1 MPIEFYHL
9 DHPANDHH
17 RRAEW
22 DNEAMEGDH
31 EIVYCPVN
39 PGHQRAGG
47 RRLKDLNVTLPKVP
61 LQDIVWTWY
70 SECLIQD
77 HVLEMFRQEGFTGFD
92 VKPVTARFAK
102 SGLAAPKL
110 WEFVL
115 TGWGG
120 MARPES
126 GIRVNE
132 KECCTACDYRP
143 YTSMSR
149 PAELIDKSQWDG
161 SDFFMV
167 WPKVNFIFTVDRV
180 RKFIISRKLT
190 GAICV
195 RPEDLPVTGYPSGSM
210 KLREYFPDDRAHQL
224 GDPLGIY

>member
-1 MPIEFYHL
+1 MASEFYHL

-17 RRAEW
+17 RLAEW
-22 DNEAMEGDH
+22 DHDAMEGDH
-31 EIVYCPVN
+31 KIVYCPVN

-47 RRLKDLNVTLPKVP
+47 PRLKDLNVTLPKPVP
-61 LQDIVWTWY
+61 QDFVWTWY

-77 HVLEMFRQEGFTGFD
+77 HVLEMFRKEGFTGFD

-126 GIRVNE
+126 GIRLDKKN
-132 KECCTACDYRP
+132 AA
-143 YTSMSR
+143 S
-149 PAELIDKSQWDG
+149 PAI
-161 SDFFMV
+161 
-167 WPKVNFIFTVDRV
+167 IARTRV
-180 RKFIISRKLT
+180 
-190 GAICV
+190 
-195 RPEDLPVTGYPSGSM
+195 
-210 KLREYFPDDRAHQL
+210 
-224 GDPLGIY
+224 